1 MQFRHVTWA
10 ITFWTATLIIQPA
23 SAQVRWYTPGGGGYG
38 GWGFGGGFGG
48 GTPASFETQAMSEMV
63 RAQGE
68 FNMMSSAAMVNVEEA
83 RGKYIENQKQWTELY
98 QIRSR
103 IRAEQQMYAEQAR
116 RERVA
121 ARQAREK
128 ANPPAPPAPLTSQF
142 DPSTG
147 KINWPIA
154 LQTENFAELR
164 KELESL
170 FAARAHTGTTA
181 DLTAAIVKDVKEMHA
196 ELRKR
201 IRDMP
206 SGAYIEARKFLDGL
220 AQEGQTAL

>member
-1 MQFRHVTWA
+1 MMPLRHVLLA
-10 ITFWTATLIIQPA
+10 ITFWAAFVILPV
-23 SAQVRWYTPGGGGYG
+23 SAQVRWYAPGGFGG
-38 GWGFGGGFGG
+38 GWGYGGGFGG
-48 GTPASFETQAMSEMV
+48 GTPASFAPQAMADMV
-63 RAQGE
+63 QAQGAY
-68 FNMMSSAAMVNVEEA
+68 NMMSSAAMVNVEEA

-98 QIRSR
+98 QMRSR
-103 IRAEQQMYAEQAR
+103 VRAEQQMYAEQSR

-154 LQTENFAELR
+154 LQTDNFAELR

-181 DLTAAIVKDVKEMHA
+181 DLTEAIVKDVREMRE

-201 IRDMP
+201 IREMP
-206 SGAYIEARKFLDGL
+206 SGQYIEARKFLDGL